1 MLTAIGRGN
10 LELALDLYRKAE
22 TYVPD
27 NIKLKERYVLFS
39 SLTTATTI
47 YVVMMFVTNACLL
60 RCFGFRWFDLL
71 TGSSRSSG
79 R

>member
-39 SLTTATTI
+39 SLTTATAI

-60 RCFGFRWFDLL
+60 RCFGLLFGDL
-71 TGSSRSSG
+71 TGSSRLSG
-79 R
+79 Q